1 MKEDVIVVKDLFK
14 SFNGKKVLEGIN
26 INLKKEE
33 NLCII
38 GKSGSGKS
46 VLLRS
51 IIGLI
56 EPDSGSISV
65 FGKNL
70 DDLNEDE
77 IISLRKKVGYLFQ
90 EGALYDSMNVE
101 ENLAFPLKRQPH
113 PKSHK
118 EIKATVQLA
127 LKRVGLLSSI
137 NKMPQ
142 ELSGGMKKRI
152 ALARTLILEPEVI
165 LYDEPTTG
173 LDPVTSKEIIELILE
188 MRATYGISAII
199 VTHDMY
205 CARLTADRIL
215 LLNNGKMDIEGSF
228 DELKRSDKGWVRAFF
243 E

>member
-1 MKEDVIVVKDLFK
+1 MIENVIEVKDLYK
-14 SFNGKKVLEGIN
+14 SFKGKMVLDGIN
-26 INLKKEE
+26 ISLKRKE

-51 IIGLI
+51 IIGLF
-56 EPDSGSISV
+56 EPDSGYISV

-70 DDLNEDE
+70 DDLHEE
-77 IISLRKKVGYLFQ
+77 EVISLRKKVGYLFQ

-118 EIKATVQLA
+118 EIKAAVRLA
-127 LKRVGLLSSI
+127 LQRVGLLSSI

-188 MRATYGISAII
+188 MRATNGISAII

-215 LLNNGKMDIEGSF
+215 LLNNGKMDVEGSF
-228 DELKRSDKGWVRAFF
+228 DELKRSDQEWVRAFF

>member
-1 MKEDVIVVKDLFK
+1 MREEVIVVKDLHK
-14 SFNGKKVLEGIN
+14 SFKGKKVLDGIN
-26 INLKKEE
+26 ISLHRNE

-51 IIGLI
+51 IIGLF
-56 EPDSGSISV
+56 EPDSGYINV

-70 DDLNEDE
+70 NDLEEDE
-77 IISLRKKVGYLFQ
+77 VIALRKKVGYLFQ

-101 ENLAFPLKRQPH
+101 ENLAFPLKRQAH
-113 PKSHK
+113 PKSGK
-118 EIKATVQLA
+118 EIKEIVRQA
-127 LKRVGLLSSI
+127 LNKVGLLSAI

-152 ALARTLILEPEVI
+152 ALARTLILEPEII

-188 MRATYGISAII
+188 MRATNGISAII
-199 VTHDMY
+199 VTHDMQ
-205 CARLTADRIL
+205 CARYTADRIVI
-215 LLNNGKMDIEGSF
+215 LNEGKMDVEGSF
-228 DELKRSDKGWVRAFF
+228 EELKQSDKEWVKAFF